1 MLDKG
6 LLTEFS
12 IFSDVPQDKL
22 SAIAQTGDLVEFKPQ
37 EVIFHQDEAAGN
49 LYGVLDGEVELILI
63 FKGEV
68 FKTDI
73 QYEESVH
80 TQVEVQERP
89 IVIDT
94 VGPGEV
100 FGWSSLVNPRRLTAT
115 AKCSKPTQVFSIPA
129 ADFKSMLDQ
138 DPELGYVIMERLAGI
153 ISLRLQNRTDRLI
166 ESWGEAFEVDKI

>member
-6 LLTEFS
+6 RLTEFS

-68 FKTDI
+68 FKSTHFPEPNILARKADRNR
-73 QYEESVH
+73 H
-80 TQVEVQERP
+80 GRP
-89 IVIDT
+89 
-94 VGPGEV
+94 
-100 FGWSSLVNPRRLTAT
+100 W
-115 AKCSKPTQVFSIPA
+115 
-129 ADFKSMLDQ
+129 
-138 DPELGYVIMERLAGI
+138 
-153 ISLRLQNRTDRLI
+153 
-166 ESWGEAFEVDKI
+166 